1 MHTSFILRGGFL
13 AAGLAL
19 SSVAAHADDAVVG
32 DGTAASCTEAAF
44 DAALAQLYPGAT
56 FPGGTITFDC
66 GINSVTIVFTSQKAI
81 GLGYGTV
88 IDGNNL
94 INFDGGGTTR
104 LFAVTGDESRVE
116 LRNLDI
122 LNGNAGADYGGAI

>member
-1 MHTSFILRGGFL
+1 MAPASDSDMHTSFILRGGFL

-66 GINSVTIVFTSQKAI
+66 GTSLPFTRKPAS
-81 GLGYGTV
+81 
-88 IDGNNL
+88 
-94 INFDGGGTTR
+94 
-104 LFAVTGDESRVE
+104 
-116 LRNLDI
+116 
-122 LNGNAGADYGGAI
+122 